1 MAFGCI
7 RFLKQECDGCGMCQE
22 PMHSFSRAYGCSDD
36 TDCPFDDTEEFDDEE
51 W

>member
-1 MAFGCI
+1 MAYGCI

-22 PMHSFSRAYGCSDD
+22 PMHSFSRAYVSDD
-36 TDCPFDDTEEFDDEE
+36 DGCPFDDTEEYEDEE